1 MSRIVITLDDADLL
15 DLQQILLDEDEAG
28 ALAFL
33 QRRVAHSIPSR
44 GTRDCDSSRCNPYL
58 LRPDRPKKNEA

>member
-1 MSRIVITLDDADLL
+1 MSKIVISLDDADLI

-33 QRRVAHSIPSR
+33 QRRVAQSIPLR
-44 GTRDCDSSRCNPYL
+44 GTRNCDSSRCNPYL
-58 LRPDRPKKNEA
+58 LRPERPKKNET